1 MASKG
6 TTPSPLRIVVGSD
19 SAGHAYKTALK
30 AELEK
35 NPGVSQVLDVGT
47 VDADD
52 STAYPHIAV
61 DASKK
66 ITTGDVLISIICTH
80 LEKC

>member
-1 MASKG
+1 MAVHG
-6 TTPSPLRIVVGSD
+6 TIPAQLRVVVGSD

-35 NPGVSQVLDVGT
+35 NPGVSQILDVGV

-61 DASKK
+61 DAGKK
-66 ITTGDVLISIICTH
+66 IITGEV
-80 LEKC
+80 